1 MNRRNFL
8 KLGAASSAALT
19 ATSLTAT
26 LTGCTQA
33 VSNNGQWKVLRLDD
47 IVFLKAVIP
56 VVLKGSLPSDDKLRK
71 EAIENSLGYIDIAIF
86 NLGPHN
92 AAQMIDLFNLLNMRI
107 SRGLTTGVWSKWEN
121 ASEEEIENFLNSWRE
136 SSVSLFNL
144 AYNGINKL
152 MCATWF
158 GQPLAWDKVGYHLP
172 ATANLL
178 ITKNNN
184 A

>member
-33 VSNNGQWKVLRLDD
+33 APSNGPWKTLRPDD

-56 VVLKGSLPSDDKLRK
+56 VMLKGSLPTDGKLRK
-71 EAIENSLGYIDIAIF
+71 EAISNSLNYIDIAIF

-92 AAQMIDLFNLLNMRI
+92 AAQMHDLFNLLNMRV

-121 ASEEEIENFLNSWRE
+121 ASDEEIDNFLNNWRD

-158 GQPLAWDKVGYHLP
+158 GQPLSWDKLGYYLP
-172 ATANLL
+172 ATADLL

>member
-26 LTGCTQA
+26 LTGCSQPPPTDG
-33 VSNNGQWKVLRLDD
+33 SWKVLRSDD
-47 IVFLKAVIP
+47 LVFLNAVIP
-56 VVLKGSLPSDDKLRK
+56 VMLKGSLPEDPMARK
-71 EAIENSLGYIDIAIF
+71 TAIENSLSYIDIAIF

-92 AAQMIDLFNLLNMRI
+92 AAQMVDLFNLLNMRV

-121 ASEEEIENFLNSWRE
+121 ASEQEVDNFLTSWRE
-136 SSVSLFNL
+136 SSVTLFNL
-144 AYNGINKL
+144 AYNGLNKL

-158 GQPLAWDKVGYHLP
+158 GQPLAWDKVGYYLP
-172 ATANLL
+172 ATADLL